1 LKLGL
6 RNPFILRMVCLY
18 LRSQMKKALIQLHIA
33 VFLWGFTGVLGR
45 LITLNEGLLV
55 WWRMFLTVLTL
66 LVLRYVQKEFERI
79 PVKDMLKIGG
89 VGALVALHWVAFY
102 GSIKMANVSIA
113 LTCMAAG
120 GVFTALGEPLAFKRK
135 VDAKEVILGV
145 LALVG
150 ISLIFHF
157 NPKFKWGIIVGI
169 VSVLIAVVF
178 SIFNKMLVG
187 KFSAKTISLYE
198 LGGGWLAW
206 TLLLP
211 IYWFFIPSE
220 TFLPQGMDWV
230 WLLIMAWFC
239 TVLSVNLSL
248 QALKHISAF
257 TQNLTLNLEPIYGIL
272 LAFVI
277 FKENKDLSPGFYWG
291 FALIALAVL
300 LQMIRVT
307 KK

>member
-1 LKLGL
+1 
-6 RNPFILRMVCLY
+6 M
-18 LRSQMKKALIQLHIA
+18 
-33 VFLWGFTGVLGR
+33 
-45 LITLNEGLLV
+45 
-55 WWRMFLTVLTL
+55 TVLTL
-66 LVLRYVQKEFERI
+66 IALRFIQKEFERI
-79 PVKDMLKIGG
+79 PLRDALKIGG
-89 VGALVALHWVAFY
+89 VGALVAIHWVAFY

-120 GVFTALGEPLAFKRK
+120 GVFTAVFEPLAFRRK
-135 VDAKEVILGV
+135 IDMKEVLLGV

-169 VSVLIAVVF
+169 ISILIAVVF

-211 IYWFFIPSE
+211 VYWYFIPSE

-277 FKENKDLSPGFYWG
+277 FQENKDLSPGFYWG
-291 FALIALAVL
+291 FGLIALAVA
-300 LQMIRVT
+300 LQMLRIT
-307 KK
+307 KR

>member
-1 LKLGL
+1 
-6 RNPFILRMVCLY
+6 
-18 LRSQMKKALIQLHIA
+18 MKKALIQLHIA

-45 LITLNEGLLV
+45 LISLNEGLLV

-66 LVLRYVQKEFERI
+66 IALRFIQKEFERI
-79 PVKDMLKIGG
+79 PLRDALKIGG
-89 VGALVALHWVAFY
+89 VGALVAIHWVAFY

-120 GVFTALGEPLAFKRK
+120 GVFTAVFEPLAFRRK
-135 VDAKEVILGV
+135 IDMKEVLLGV

-169 VSVLIAVVF
+169 ISILIAVVF

-211 IYWFFIPSE
+211 VYWYFIPSE

-277 FKENKDLSPGFYWG
+277 FQENKDLSPGFYWG
-291 FALIALAVL
+291 FGLIALAVA
-300 LQMIRVT
+300 LQMLRIT
-307 KK
+307 KR

>member
-1 LKLGL
+1 
-6 RNPFILRMVCLY
+6 
-18 LRSQMKKALIQLHIA
+18 MKKALIQLHIA

-45 LITLNEGLLV
+45 LISLNEGVLV
-55 WWRMFLTVLTL
+55 WWRMFITVVTL
-66 LVLRYVQKEFERI
+66 IVLRFAQKEFERI
-79 PVKDMLKIGG
+79 PVKDALKIGG
-89 VGALVALHWVAFY
+89 VGMLVALHWVAFY
-102 GSIKMANVSIA
+102 GSIKIANVSIA

-120 GVFTALGEPLAFKRK
+120 GVFTAIGEPLAFRK
-135 VDAKEVILGV
+135 KIDWKEVMLGV

-157 NPKFKWGIIVGI
+157 NPKFKWGIVIGLI
-169 VSVLIAVVF
+169 SVLIAVVF

-187 KFSAKTISLYE
+187 KFNAKTISLYE

-206 TLLLP
+206 TFLLP
-211 IYWFFIPSE
+211 IYSIFIPAQH
-220 TFLPQGMDWV
+220 FWPQGWDWV

-239 TVLSVNLSL
+239 TVLAVNLSL

-277 FKENKDLSPGFYWG
+277 FQENKDLSSGFYWG
-291 FALIALAVL
+291 FALIALAVV
-300 LQMIRVT
+300 LQMLRIT

>member
-1 LKLGL
+1 
-6 RNPFILRMVCLY
+6 
-18 LRSQMKKALIQLHIA
+18 MKKALIQLHIA

-45 LITLNEGLLV
+45 LILLNEGLLV

-66 LVLRYVQKEFERI
+66 LALRFFQKEFEKI
-79 PVKDMLKIGG
+79 PLKDALKIGG
-89 VGALVALHWVAFY
+89 VGALVAIHWVAFY

-120 GVFTALGEPLAFKRK
+120 GVFTAIFEPLAFRRK
-135 VDAKEVILGV
+135 IDIKEVLLGV

-157 NPKFKWGIIVGI
+157 NPKFKWGIIVGL

-187 KFSAKTISLYE
+187 RFSAKTISLYE

-211 IYWFFIPSE
+211 VYWYFIPSDH
-220 TFLPQGMDWV
+220 FLPQGMDWV

-257 TQNLTLNLEPIYGIL
+257 TQNLTLNLEPIYGIM

-277 FKENKDLSPGFYWG
+277 FQENKDLSPGFYWG
-291 FALIALAVL
+291 FALICLAVL
-300 LQMIRVT
+300 LQMLRIT

>member
-1 LKLGL
+1 
-6 RNPFILRMVCLY
+6 
-18 LRSQMKKALIQLHIA
+18 MKKALIQLHIA

-45 LITLNEGLLV
+45 LISLNEGLLV

-66 LVLRYVQKEFERI
+66 LALRFIQKEFERI
-79 PVKDMLKIGG
+79 PLRDALKIGG
-89 VGALVALHWVAFY
+89 VGALVAIHWVAFY

-120 GVFTALGEPLAFKRK
+120 GVFTAIFEPLAFRRK
-135 VDAKEVILGV
+135 IDFKEVLLGV

-169 VSVLIAVVF
+169 ISILIAVVF

-211 IYWFFIPSE
+211 VYWYFIPSE

-277 FKENKDLSPGFYWG
+277 FQENKDLSPGFYWG
-291 FALIALAVL
+291 FGLIALAVA
-300 LQMIRVT
+300 LQMLRIT
-307 KK
+307 KR